1 MNISTK
7 LQKKGVK
14 FVRGPLLGITE
25 FSLKNGLRI
34 LIKPD
39 NTITSAIVMTAYRVG
54 SRNEGAGEE
63 GGAHLFEHLS
73 FKGSRR
79 FNPARGN
86 NMDDVFKQIGGIMN
100 AYTSDDQTVYHVKV
114 PAEHIEIALAI
125 DADRM
130 RFLHIRESDRSTEMP
145 VVRQEMDQGLNDP
158 DQAMYKLMGQ
168 TAFREHPYHHDTI
181 GSASAVENVSIPTL
195 KAFYD
200 TFYHPNNA
208 TVIVM
213 GNVEIENV
221 LALIHKHFGRLP
233 KSPRPIPPVYVVE
246 PEQEGERRFE
256 IVKAGDMAR
265 VAVGYHVPDAMH
277 ADTPVLHVLSHIL
290 GSTSNRS
297 SRLYASLLQT
307 GMVSSAYAHSA
318 EQHDPALLT
327 LYATVNDGVSVADV
341 ESVFHAEVNRLLTSP
356 VSEAELSRVKTVNRK
371 GTVLGVADTLRY
383 ADTVAHA
390 EGFGSWAHLVPY
402 DQMYEA
408 TTAADIQRVAL
419 KYLRK
424 ANRTVGIFTPRSEA
438 HDSDFP
444 AKADGET
451 QSSAAS
457 IAVKHKKDRKPRARK
472 PVDPDIIQKTIA
484 RYQGK
489 APQRK
494 PISERIVTS
503 VLPNG
508 LTINVLQEKV
518 GSGVVCIDTSIKSGS
533 YFEGSK
539 SNIAS
544 VVADML
550 PRGSAKFTAQTLSEA
565 MSEFGAGALK
575 FQCST
580 FRTNTVTK
588 VTVQDMR
595 GYLETV
601 QDVIRNPL
609 FAQEELD
616 RARTEWKSKF
626 KKAANQPSSVAV
638 YGLHEAIY
646 EPGHTFYRRPLNEQ
660 SQEVQA
666 LTVGEL
672 ADYHRQHFVPSATSI
687 TIVGDVVP
695 AKVIE
700 EVTALFGDWAGVA
713 AKPIVVAPASEQA
726 SRTIIKKMDDKPAV
740 SIVLGA
746 PIELKRSSPDFPA
759 ARLAMQILG
768 GDTITAKLGKRVR
781 EELGL
786 TYGIVA
792 RTGDLTYGWAPF
804 MVTMSVATRNIDL
817 ALTETHAILDKFVA
831 EGVTERELQTQVNS
845 ESGLYQVALSSLK
858 AITDRIGEN
867 AALGLSLDGIDKYP
881 AQLRAVTVDQVNAA
895 IKKYFDP
902 AKLVTVIAGT
912 V

>member
-7 LQKKGVK
+7 LKKKGIK
-14 FVRGPLLGITE
+14 FVQGPLLGISE
-25 FSLKNGLRI
+25 FSLKNGLRV

-54 SRNEGAGEE
+54 ARNEGAGEE

-79 FNPARGN
+79 FNPGLGN
-86 NMDDVFKQIGGIMN
+86 NMDVVFKQIGGVYN

-114 PAEHIEIALAI
+114 PAEHIEVALAI

-158 DQAMYKLMGQ
+158 DQAMYKLMSQ
-168 TAFREHPYHHDTI
+168 TAYREHPYHHDTI

-195 KAFYD
+195 KTFYD
-200 TFYHPNNA
+200 TFYYPNNA

-213 GNVEIENV
+213 GNVEIEHT
-221 LALIHKHFGRLP
+221 LALVQKHFGRLP

-265 VAVGYHVPDAMH
+265 VAIGYHVPNAVH
-277 ADTPVLHVLSHIL
+277 ADTPVLNVLAHIL
-290 GSTSNRS
+290 GSTSNRT

-307 GMVSSAYAHSA
+307 GMVSSAFTRSP
-318 EQHDPALLT
+318 EQHDPALFM

-341 ESVFHAEVNRLLTSP
+341 ESVFHAEVDRLLTET
-356 VSEAELSRVKTVNRK
+356 VSEAELTRVKTANRK
-371 GTVLGVADTLRY
+371 GTVLGLADTLKF
-383 ADTVAHA
+383 ADMVADA
-390 EGFGSWAHLVPY
+390 EGFGSWAHLAPY

-408 TTAADIQRVAL
+408 TTAEDIQRVAS

-424 ANRTVGIFTPRSEA
+424 ANRTVGVFTPRGEEHNADFSATSEA
-438 HDSDFP
+438 DL
-444 AKADGET
+444 
-451 QSSAAS
+451 SSAAAN
-457 IAVKHKKDRKPRARK
+457 AVKHKKDRKSRARK
-472 PVDPDIIQKTIA
+472 AVDPDIINKTVA

-518 GSGVVCIDTSIKSGS
+518 GSGVVCIDTSIKSGT

-539 SNIAS
+539 PNIS
-544 VVADML
+544 YVVADML
-550 PRGSAKFTAQTLSEA
+550 PRGSANFSSEA
-565 MSEFGAGALK
+565 LANVMIEFGAGALQ
-575 FQCST
+575 FNCST
-580 FRTNTVTK
+580 FRTNATDK
-588 VTVQDMR
+588 VIVQDMR
-595 GYLETV
+595 AYLEAV
-601 QDVIRNPL
+601 QDVVRNPL
-609 FAQEELD
+609 FSQEELD
-616 RARTEWKSKF
+616 RAKMQWKSTF
-626 KKAANQPSSVAV
+626 KKTENQPSSVALF
-638 YGLHEAIY
+638 GLQEAIY
-646 EPGHTFYRRPLNEQ
+646 EPGHPFYKSPISEQ
-660 SQEVQA
+660 SQAVQA

-672 ADYHRQHFVPSATSI
+672 ADYHRQQFVPSATSI
-687 TIVGDVVP
+687 TIVGDVDP
-695 AKVIE
+695 AKAIE
-700 EVTALFGDWAGVA
+700 EVTSLFGDWNGVA
-713 AKPIVVAPASEQA
+713 TKPIVMAPASEQA

-740 SIVLGA
+740 SIILGA
-746 PIELKRSSPDFPA
+746 PLELKRSSPDYPA

-768 GDTITAKLGKRVR
+768 GDTLTAKLGKRVR

-786 TYGIVA
+786 TYGIVS
-792 RTGDLTYGWAPF
+792 RTGPTAFGWAPF

-817 ALTETHAILDKFVA
+817 ALSETHAILDKFVA
-831 EGVTERELQTQVNS
+831 EGVTARELQTQVNS
-845 ESGLYQVALSSLK
+845 ESGTYQIGLSTLR
-858 AITDRIGEN
+858 AITERIGEN
-867 AALGLSLDGIDKYP
+867 AALGLSLDGIDEYP
-881 AQLRAVTVDQVNAA
+881 AQLRAVTVDEVNAA